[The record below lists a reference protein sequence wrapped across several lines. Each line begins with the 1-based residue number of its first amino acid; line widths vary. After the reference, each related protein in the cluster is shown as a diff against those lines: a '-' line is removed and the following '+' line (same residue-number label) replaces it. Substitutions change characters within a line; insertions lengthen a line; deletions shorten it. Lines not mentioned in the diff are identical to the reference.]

1 MNRFIRG
8 AIYSIVFWIVF
19 VYLAFFND
27 FGDAVINGEWG
38 SILRFIPVLLFSV
51 KSGVAYVAGWGSL
64 ILFIVSGILLSL
76 LSKDDKRA
84 R

>member
-19 VYLAFFND
+19 VYLAFFNN
-27 FGDAVINGEWG
+27 FREAVINGEWG
-38 SILRFIPVLLFSV
+38 RIFTFIPVLLFGIRTEV
-51 KSGVAYVAGWGSL
+51 GYVAGWGSL
-64 ILFIVSGILLSL
+64 ILFLISGMLLSL
-76 LSKDDKRA
+76 LSKEEKRS